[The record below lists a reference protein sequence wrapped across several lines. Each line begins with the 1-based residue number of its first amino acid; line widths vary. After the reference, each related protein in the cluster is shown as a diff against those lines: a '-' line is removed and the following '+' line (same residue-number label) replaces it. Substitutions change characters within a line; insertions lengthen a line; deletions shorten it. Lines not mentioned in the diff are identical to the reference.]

1 MLSKPA
7 LTSICLLM
15 GMSSAAAQTDT
26 ALNLIG
32 KVVLE
37 DGTAPP
43 STLRVE
49 LVCDSRAIRQSYP
62 NEKGVFSFDLGSRR
76 ERQTATDATA
86 TPTTGGLNESF
97 ARDAWNPPGFQ
108 TQRGRVY
115 MEDCVVRLGRNPGF
129 RGTEIKLGIRGV
141 MDDPDIGEL
150 LVGRTVA
157 VAGLL
162 DASVPARALREFEA
176 ALEELS
182 REKPNRNKARKHL
195 ETAVRVHPEFAEAWA
210 LFGTWLLEEGRPKE
224 ARDAFLRATETGPE
238 LTEPWLGLAQ
248 IALEEGDWD
257 EVREM
262 AIRALRIDPDAPRG
276 LLYVGLAAY
285 YRQRYPRSHGALGR
299 LEELGL
305 AERYPISLLHLGM
318 LYARMGEAPA
328 AAERFRTYLAVERP
342 SALSAE
348 RRESI
353 ERQLAEWKA
362 SGALP

>member
-1 MLSKPA
+1 MLSKLA
-7 LTSICLLM
+7 LTSISLLM
-15 GMSSAAAQTDT
+15 GLSSVAAQTDT
-26 ALNLIG
+26 ALYLIG
-32 KVVLE
+32 KVVMD
-37 DGTAPP
+37 DGTTPP
-43 STLRVE
+43 TTLRVE

-62 NEKGVFSFDLGSRR
+62 NEQGVFSFDLGSRR

-97 ARDAWNPPGFQ
+97 ARDAWNPSGFQ

-115 MEDCVVRLGRNPGF
+115 LEECVVRLGRNPGF

-150 LVGRTVA
+150 LAGRTVA

-162 DASVPARALREFEA
+162 DASAPPKALQEFEA

-195 ETAVRVHPEFAEAWA
+195 EKAVRVHPRFAEAWA
-210 LFGTWLLEEGRPKE
+210 LYGTRLLDEGRPRE
-224 ARDAFLRATETGPE
+224 ARNALLRAAETGPE

-248 IALEEGDWD
+248 IALEAGNWE

-262 AIRALRIDPDAPRG
+262 SVKALQIDPDSPRG

-285 YRQRYPRSHGALGR
+285 YRQRYPRSHAALGR

-305 AERYPISLLHLGM
+305 AEKYPISLLHLGM
-318 LYARMGEAPA
+318 LYARMGDFPA
-328 AAERFRTYLAVERP
+328 AAERFSAYLAVERSP
-342 SALSAE
+342 ALSAD

-353 ERQLAEWKA
+353 ERQLAEWMA